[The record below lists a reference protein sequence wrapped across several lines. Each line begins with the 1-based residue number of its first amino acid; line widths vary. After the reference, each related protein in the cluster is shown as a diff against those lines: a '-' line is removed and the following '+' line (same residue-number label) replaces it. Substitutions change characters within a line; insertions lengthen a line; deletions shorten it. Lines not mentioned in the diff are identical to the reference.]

1 MPRERVRRKTTK
13 QEDLLKAAERLFL
26 QKGIRQVTVE
36 EIVRE
41 AQVSKATFYKYFADK
56 ESLLQHCLETIVNY
70 VIALLR
76 GILEKGKR
84 DKLTKE
90 DFLRI
95 FDVNE
100 YERFF
105 QSDFARELMQ
115 DYPDLVRRMDDRWQ
129 GVIVPLFH
137 DLIRMAKVDGIVR
150 VDVDP
155 DVLLIY
161 TLLVRKS
168 FADAPMLPESMSM
181 KDLAQKFYDLYL
193 YGVIERGTEA

>member
-1 MPRERVRRKTTK
+1 MRVVYG
-13 QEDLLKAAERLFL
+13 FI
-26 QKGIRQVTVE
+26 GPNG
-36 EIVRE
+36 VR
-41 AQVSKATFYKYFADK
+41 
-56 ESLLQHCLETIVNY
+56 
-70 VIALLR
+70 
-76 GILEKGKR
+76 
-84 DKLTKE
+84 
-90 DFLRI
+90 
-95 FDVNE
+95 
-100 YERFF
+100 
-105 QSDFARELMQ
+105 MQ